1 MISEEIKE
9 WIKTILVSIVLA
21 GLIVTFVARP
31 TLVKQESMYPTL
43 NQNDYL
49 MIEKITYRFN
59 QPERR
64 DIVVFESPIKEV
76 NGKGINL
83 IKRVIGVEGEHLII
97 KDGNTYING
106 EEIEDDYIN
115 GDFTPGDIDVI
126 IPEDHVFVM
135 GDNRPVSL
143 DSRAEEIGPVDINTI
158 QGKVLVRLFP
168 FNKIGKVN

>member
-135 GDNRPVSL
+135 GKSV
-143 DSRAEEIGPVDINTI
+143 V
-158 QGKVLVRLFP
+158 
-168 FNKIGKVN
+168 